1 MAKGTFNGRNINI
14 DYFGLELTE
23 ELEEAMS
30 ALDSDCAYG
39 CGGTWEIFEE
49 DPENGVPFRAI
60 FLDFASDELV
70 WDSDAGTWTD
80 GADEDDDEDSDE
92 EEEDEEYMLAF
103 VG

>member
-23 ELEEAMS
+23 ELEEAMH
-30 ALDSDCAYG
+30 ALDSDCAHG

-80 GADEDDDEDSDE
+80 GTDDEEEEE
-92 EEEDEEYMLAF
+92 EEEDEDKE
-103 VG
+103 

>member
-80 GADEDDDEDSDE
+80 GTDDE
-92 EEEDEEYMLAF
+92 EEEEEEE
-103 VG
+103 

>member
-80 GADEDDDEDSDE
+80 GTDDDDDDEEEEE
-92 EEEDEEYMLAF
+92 EEEDEDEE
-103 VG
+103 

>member
-1 MAKGTFNGRNINI
+1 MAKGPFNGRNINI
-14 DYFGLELTE
+14 DYFSLELTE
-23 ELEEAMS
+23 ELEEAMH
-30 ALDSDCAYG
+30 ALDSDCAHG

-80 GADEDDDEDSDE
+80 GTDDEEEEE
-92 EEEDEEYMLAF
+92 EEEDEDEE
-103 VG
+103 

>member
-23 ELEEAMS
+23 ELEEAMH
-30 ALDSDCAYG
+30 ALDSDCAHG

-80 GADEDDDEDSDE
+80 GTDDEEEEE
-92 EEEDEEYMLAF
+92 EEEDEDEE
-103 VG
+103 

>member
-30 ALDSDCAYG
+30 ALDSDCAHG

-49 DPENGVPFRAI
+49 VPENGVPFRAI

-80 GADEDDDEDSDE
+80 GTDDDDDDEEEEE
-92 EEEDEEYMLAF
+92 EEEDEDEE
-103 VG
+103 

>member
-23 ELEEAMS
+23 ELEEAMH
-30 ALDSDCAYG
+30 ALDSDCAHG

-80 GADEDDDEDSDE
+80 GTDDEEEE
-92 EEEDEEYMLAF
+92 EEEDEEEEYTLT
-103 VG
+103 G

>member
-23 ELEEAMS
+23 ELEEAMH

-49 DPENGVPFRAI
+49 DPENGVPFRAV
-60 FLDFASDELV
+60 FNDFASDELV
-70 WDSDAGTWTD
+70 WNSEAGTWTD
-80 GADEDDDEDSDE
+80 GYDDE
-92 EEEDEEYMLAF
+92 EEEEDEEEDEEEEYMLAF

>member
-23 ELEEAMS
+23 ELEEAMH
-30 ALDSDCAYG
+30 ALDSDCAHG

-80 GADEDDDEDSDE
+80 GTDDDEEEEE
-92 EEEDEEYMLAF
+92 EEEDEDEE
-103 VG
+103 

>member
-23 ELEEAMS
+23 ELEEAMH
-30 ALDSDCAYG
+30 ALDSDCAHG

-80 GADEDDDEDSDE
+80 GTDDE
-92 EEEDEEYMLAF
+92 EEEEEEE
-103 VG
+103 

>member
-30 ALDSDCAYG
+30 ALDSDCAHG

-80 GADEDDDEDSDE
+80 GTDDEEEEEE

>member
-30 ALDSDCAYG
+30 ALDSDCAHG

-80 GADEDDDEDSDE
+80 GTDDEEEEE
-92 EEEDEEYMLAF
+92 EEEDEDKE
-103 VG
+103 

>member
-1 MAKGTFNGRNINI
+1 MAKGIFSGRNINI
-14 DYFGLELTE
+14 DYFNLELTE
-23 ELEEAMS
+23 ELEEAMA
-30 ALDSDCAYG
+30 ALDSDCAHG

-60 FLDFASDELV
+60 FLGFATDELV

-80 GADEDDDEDSDE
+80 GYEDE
-92 EEEDEEYMLAF
+92 EEEEDDDGTEYAL

>member
-80 GADEDDDEDSDE
+80 GTDDEEEEE
-92 EEEDEEYMLAF
+92 EEEDEDEE
-103 VG
+103 

>member
-14 DYFGLELTE
+14 DYFSLELTE
-23 ELEEAMS
+23 ELEEAMH
-30 ALDSDCAYG
+30 ALDSDCAHG

-80 GADEDDDEDSDE
+80 GYDDE
-92 EEEDEEYMLAF
+92 EEEDEEDEDDDDTEYAL

>member
-80 GADEDDDEDSDE
+80 GTDDDEEEEE
-92 EEEDEEYMLAF
+92 EEEDEDEE
-103 VG
+103 

>member
-1 MAKGTFNGRNINI
+1 MAKGIFSGRNINI

-23 ELEEAMS
+23 ELEEAMH
-30 ALDSDCAYG
+30 ALDSDCAHG

-80 GADEDDDEDSDE
+80 GTDDE
-92 EEEDEEYMLAF
+92 EEEEEEEEEE
-103 VG
+103 

>member
-30 ALDSDCAYG
+30 ALDSDCAHG

-80 GADEDDDEDSDE
+80 GTDDE
-92 EEEDEEYMLAF
+92 EEEEEEE
-103 VG
+103 

>member
-1 MAKGTFNGRNINI
+1 MAKGIFSGRNINI
-14 DYFGLELTE
+14 DYFDLDLTE
-23 ELEEAMS
+23 ELEEAMH
-30 ALDSDCAYG
+30 ALDSDCAHG

-80 GADEDDDEDSDE
+80 GTDDE
-92 EEEDEEYMLAF
+92 EEEEEEEEEE
-103 VG
+103 

>member
-30 ALDSDCAYG
+30 ALDSDCAHG

-80 GADEDDDEDSDE
+80 GTDDEEEEE
-92 EEEDEEYMLAF
+92 EEEDEDEE
-103 VG
+103 

>member
-23 ELEEAMS
+23 ELEEAMH
-30 ALDSDCAYG
+30 ALDSDCAHG

-80 GADEDDDEDSDE
+80 GTDDEEEE
-92 EEEDEEYMLAF
+92 EEEDEDEE
-103 VG
+103 

>member
-30 ALDSDCAYG
+30 ALDSDCAHG

-80 GADEDDDEDSDE
+80 GTDDEEEE
-92 EEEDEEYMLAF
+92 EEEDEEEEYTLT
-103 VG
+103 G

>member
-80 GADEDDDEDSDE
+80 GTDDEEEEEEE
-92 EEEDEEYMLAF
+92 EEEDEDEE
-103 VG
+103 